1 MTAPNIRWID
11 IGLVIAGGLGLVSCS
26 DPVAD
31 AKQRLQIV
39 EKNGSSADI
48 CKAQQ
53 AVADAQLQ
61 AKNEADYPLAKVT
74 ADIACN
80 RARLDAAYGSSD
92 AAMLADKLEAQAEN
106 DPVNV
111 DEVAK

>member
-1 MTAPNIRWID
+1 MLFVRSHRLSV
-11 IGLVIAGGLGLVSCS
+11 GLVVAAALLVGGCN
-26 DPVAD
+26 DPVKD
-31 AKQRLQIV
+31 AKDRLAIV
-39 EKNGSSADI
+39 QKGGSSADI
-48 CKAQQ
+48 CKAQR

-61 AKNEADYPLAKVT
+61 AKNEADYPLAKLT
-74 ADIACN
+74 ADLACN

>member
-1 MTAPNIRWID
+1 MRVLALTTV
-11 IGLVIAGGLGLVSCS
+11 LVVLCGCS

-31 AKQRLQIV
+31 AKRRLEIV
-39 EKNGSSADI
+39 KQSGGSSADI

-74 ADIACN
+74 ADVACN
-80 RARLDAAYGSSD
+80 RARLDAAYGPSD
-92 AAMLADKLEAQAEN
+92 AALMADKLEADAEN
-106 DPVNV
+106 NPMN
-111 DEVAK
+111 AIGAPQ